1 MTNRPIKAVFINHSD
16 IHGGAAVVTYRLMH
30 ALRNEG
36 VDASMIVMTKYT
48 SDPYIYLPS
57 SRLHRGWSFL
67 MERWGIFR
75 HNGFVRDS
83 LFKVSTASTGIG
95 LTKNKLVKEAD
106 VVILSW
112 INQGLMSLK
121 DIHRLQK
128 MGKKI
133 IWIMH
138 DMWCFTGIC
147 HHSLDCRNY
156 TLRCGNCRFLGL
168 DRAPN
173 DLSNR
178 VWERK
183 RKLYDNS
190 EIIFVPV
197 SNWLKDRANESLLL
211 KKQRIEVIPNAFP
224 VETFKTNVDESAK
237 PFGMSKDKRYI
248 LMGAARLDDP
258 IKGLPYAIEALNM
271 IFDENPAIANTTEVI
286 FFGELKDPNALEN
299 LRFPHRHVGLI
310 RDGKV
315 LRNMYASGTVVVS
328 SSLFETLPG
337 TLIEGQAAGCV
348 PVTFGRGGQRDIV
361 KHLKNGYIA
370 EYKNPRSLAEG
381 IIWALSQP
389 ISRENLHDQ
398 IDKSFSS
405 KVVARRYMRL
415 FYELTGIGMND

>member
-1 MTNRPIKAVFINHSD
+1 
-16 IHGGAAVVTYRLMH
+16 
-30 ALRNEG
+30 
-36 VDASMIVMTKYT
+36 
-48 SDPYIYLPS
+48 
-57 SRLHRGWSFL
+57 
-67 MERWGIFR
+67 
-75 HNGFVRDS
+75 
-83 LFKVSTASTGIG
+83 
-95 LTKNKLVKEAD
+95 
-106 VVILSW
+106 
-112 INQGLMSLK
+112 
-121 DIHRLQK
+121 

>member
-30 ALRNEG
+30 ALRKEG

-48 SDPYIYLPS
+48 NDPNIYVPS
-57 SRLHRGWSFL
+57 SRLMRGWSFL
-67 MERWGIFR
+67 IERWDIFR

-95 LTKNKLVKEAD
+95 ITKLKLVKEAD
-106 VVILSW
+106 VIILSW
-112 INQGLMSLK
+112 INQGLMSLN
-121 DIHRLQK
+121 DIKQLQK

-173 DLSNR
+173 DLSNKI
-178 VWERK
+178 WERK
-183 RKLYDNS
+183 RKIYENS
-190 EIIFVPV
+190 GIVFVSV
-197 SNWLKDRANESLLL
+197 SNWLKDRALESLLL

-224 VETFKTNVDESAK
+224 VETFKIEVEESVK
-237 PFGMSKDKRYI
+237 PFGMTKDKRYI
-248 LMGAARLDDP
+248 LVGAARLDDP
-258 IKGLPYAIEALNM
+258 IKGLPFAIEAFNI
-271 IFDENPAIANTTEVI
+271 IFDEHPAIANSCEVI
-286 FFGELKDPNALEN
+286 FFGELKDPSAIDNM
-299 LRFPHRHVGLI
+299 RFPHRHVGLI
-310 RDGKV
+310 RDGNV
-315 LRNMYASGTVVVS
+315 LSNMYASGSVVVS

-337 TLIEGQAAGCV
+337 TLIEGQAAGCI

-361 KHLKNGYIA
+361 KHLQNGYIA

-381 IIWALSQP
+381 IIWALSRP
-389 ISRENLHDQ
+389 VSRESLHNHV
-398 IDKSFSS
+398 DKHFSA
-405 KVVARRYMRL
+405 KIIARRFMRL
-415 FYELTGIGMND
+415 FYELTGIGMTD